1 VKNYM
6 KKQIII
12 DRDNFNPAI
21 AYNLAKKVYY
31 KNFRFK
37 FKIAE
42 ELREDLLQEAWV
54 RLYEL
59 SGKKSTDVRY
69 DDNYCKFWI
78 AHNAMLAF
86 IKTWEKQVRYK
97 QIWKN
102 AQDVIRC
109 YPELT
114 LHSNFSTC

>member
-6 KKQIII
+6 KKQIMI
-12 DRDNFNPAI
+12 DPSFNPAI
-21 AYNLAKKVYY
+21 AYNLAKRVYF

-42 ELREDLLQEAWV
+42 EIKEDLLQEAWV

-59 SGKKSTDVRY
+59 SGKKTTDDRF
-69 DDNYCKFWI
+69 DDNYCKFWV

-102 AQDVIRC
+102 VEDVIRC

-114 LHSNFSTC
+114 LHSNFTTC

>member
-1 VKNYM
+1 M

-12 DRDNFNPAI
+12 DRENFNPAI

-31 KNFRFK
+31 KNFAHK
-37 FKIAE
+37 YTIAP
-42 ELREDLLQEAWV
+42 ELKLDLLQEATA
-54 RLYEL
+54 RLWEL
-59 SGKKSTDVRY
+59 SGVKSTTEKY
-69 DDNYCKFWI
+69 DDNYCKFWV

-102 AQDVIRC
+102 AEDVIRC
-109 YPELT
+109 YPELA
-114 LHSNFSTC
+114 LHSNFTTC

>member
-1 VKNYM
+1 M
-6 KKQIII
+6 KKQIMI
-12 DRDNFNPAI
+12 DPSFNPTI
-21 AYNLAKKVYY
+21 AYNLAKRVYY

-37 FKIAE
+37 FSIAP
-42 ELREDLLQEAWV
+42 ELKEDLIQEATV

-59 SGKKSTDVRY
+59 SGKKTTDERF
-69 DDNYCKFWI
+69 DDNYCKFWV

-102 AQDVIRC
+102 AEDVIRC
-109 YPELT
+109 YPELA
-114 LHSNFSTC
+114 LHSNFTTC

>member
-1 VKNYM
+1 M

-37 FKIAE
+37 YKIAPQIK
-42 ELREDLLQEAWV
+42 EDLIQEATV
-54 RLYEL
+54 RLFEL
-59 SGKKSTDVRY
+59 SGKKSTTKKY
-69 DDNYCKFWI
+69 DDNYCRFWI

-86 IKTWEKQVRYK
+86 MNTWIKQVRYK

-109 YPELT
+109 YPGLYS
-114 LHSNFSTC
+114 SNFTTC

>member
-1 VKNYM
+1 VKNYS

-37 FKIAE
+37 YKIAAE
-42 ELREDLLQEAWV
+42 IKEDLIQEAAV
-54 RLYEL
+54 RLFEL
-59 SGKKSTDVRY
+59 SGKRSTTEKY
-69 DDNYCKFWI
+69 DDNYLKFYI
-78 AHNAMLAF
+78 AHNAM
-86 IKTWEKQVRYK
+86 ISYMKTYLKQVRYK

-102 AQDVIRC
+102 AKDVIRC
-109 YPELT
+109 YPDLT
-114 LHSNFSTC
+114 FGSNFTIC